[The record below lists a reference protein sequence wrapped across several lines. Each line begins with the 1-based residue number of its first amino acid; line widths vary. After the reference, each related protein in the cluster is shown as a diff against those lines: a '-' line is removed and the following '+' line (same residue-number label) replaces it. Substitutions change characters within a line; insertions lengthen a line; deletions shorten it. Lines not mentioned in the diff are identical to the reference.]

1 MLRRLLQV
9 QQNGF
14 SVDIGGTLG
23 AAWELIKPQ
32 LGILVLFNL
41 VAIIGCCVIPFA
53 GIIALPF
60 MTVANFHVFRQHEKG
75 KKIEFATFFEVF
87 SHPNFWNTVIAYLIQ
102 NLILTGIVLGLL
114 LLFGG
119 IGAAVAFG
127 TGVDLEHNTGAA
139 LPFVIYVLLASLF
152 FAVIMMYLTVAYSFV
167 IPSVFYANDGTGWW
181 ELIENSRKAATKNW
195 GGLLLFHIIQGF
207 LLNLLIIFTLCLGFF
222 IVIPL
227 AMGVQYILFRN
238 TIGFD
243 EDDTTE
249 KDITE
254 HFVL

>member
-32 LGILVLFNL
+32 LGILILFNL
-41 VAIIGCCVIPFA
+41 VAILGLLFIPFV

-60 MTVANFHVFRQHEKG
+60 LTVANFHAFQQHEKG
-75 KKIEFATFFEVF
+75 KKLEFATFFEVF

-119 IGAAVAFG
+119 IGVAVVYGSGF
-127 TGVDLEHNTGAA
+127 DMEHQAGNSA
-139 LPFVIYVLLASLF
+139 PFIGYVLLASLF

-181 ELIENSRKAATKNW
+181 ELMENSRKAATKNW

-207 LLNLLIIFTLCLGFF
+207 LLNLLIIFTLCLGF
-222 IVIPL
+222 IIIIPL